1 MPEPTIVA
9 QLDPTAT
16 SSETFT
22 KWSVLPFREIVV
34 EDTSLP
40 AQTEVTVV
48 EGEPG
53 LAAVRYRVD
62 YCGYV
67 EVARQFVDEQIV
79 REPVDRIVRRAPGPE
94 GPSRG
99 LPFGARPMVMTATAY
114 TPYGPDTN
122 GVTATG
128 VTAKRGIVAVDPQV
142 IPLGSRVYVEGY
154 GYALASDTLADLR
167 AAGLVPRKCLG
178 QHFLT
183 DDNIAGIIVGS
194 VLEGEPERVLEI
206 GPGLGLL
213 TARVAPH
220 VRRLVAI
227 EKDPLLASV
236 ARENLKGITQAE
248 VVEAD
253 FLKADL
259 GALLRG
265 AKWTVM
271 GNLPYSITSP
281 ILFRLTEERR
291 RFDRMVLMVQREV
304 AGRMLA
310 RPGSKEFGLLGILVE
325 MHYEARLLKTVS
337 ANCFYP
343 PPKVQSAIVELKV
356 RRQCAVRVDDEQ
368 GFFAFCKR
376 LFAHRRK
383 QMVTILKGL
392 LPGKTREAAARYLEA
407 AGIAPTARPEQL
419 SIGTMAAL
427 YRTLSAESLR

>member
-1 MPEPTIVA
+1 
-9 QLDPTAT
+9 
-16 SSETFT
+16 
-22 KWSVLPFREIVV
+22 
-34 EDTSLP
+34 
-40 AQTEVTVV
+40 
-48 EGEPG
+48 
-53 LAAVRYRVD
+53 
-62 YCGYV
+62 
-67 EVARQFVDEQIV
+67 
-79 REPVDRIVRRAPGPE
+79 
-94 GPSRG
+94 
-99 LPFGARPMVMTATAY
+99 
-114 TPYGPDTN
+114 
-122 GVTATG
+122 
-128 VTAKRGIVAVDPQV
+128 
-142 IPLGSRVYVEGY
+142 
-154 GYALASDTLADLR
+154 
-167 AAGLVPRKCLG
+167 
-178 QHFLT
+178 
-183 DDNIAGIIVGS
+183 VGS